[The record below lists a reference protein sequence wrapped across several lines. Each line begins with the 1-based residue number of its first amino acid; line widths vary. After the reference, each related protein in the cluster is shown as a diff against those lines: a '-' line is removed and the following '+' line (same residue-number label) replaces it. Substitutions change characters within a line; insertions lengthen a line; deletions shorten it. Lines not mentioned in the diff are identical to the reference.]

1 MNIVD
6 WIAAFVKQTNL
17 LVEQWTTASVEE
29 GFSEGHGAKRQRV
42 QAGLSEQQRFSL
54 Q

>member
-29 GFSEGHGAKRQRV
+29 GFSGGQKGNAGKR
-42 QAGLSEQQRFSL
+42 AFLSSNVFTSVTD
-54 Q
+54 

>member
-17 LVEQWTTASVEE
+17 LVEQWTAASVEE
-29 GFSEGHGAKRQRV
+29 GFSEGHGLQKATR
-42 QAGLSEQQRFSL
+42 ASGQQRFSL